1 MKFIN
6 VTHNHRKMV
15 QKQLDNT
22 DAHLVQVYS
31 AGNTTFIYEEAPKHS
46 EILIVNKR
54 RNVREDEVEQILE
67 FLAPHL
73 QENHLNPDK
82 ISRIDLGSAV
92 ELTVIRD

>member
-1 MKFIN
+1 MKFVN

-46 EILIVNKR
+46 EILIVNRR
-54 RNVREDEVEQILE
+54 RNVREDEVVEILDYLSDTLE
-67 FLAPHL
+67 GKHL
-73 QENHLNPDK
+73 DPEK
-82 ISRIDLGSAV
+82 IRRIDLGNAI
-92 ELTVIRD
+92 ELTIDRT